1 MADRAEAEGNRSFR
15 VGCAFA
21 RNSDSV
27 ACKHATCIPEAR
39 CESRGFFTV
48 PRRLT
53 EPAAGDGLA
62 AMPFLVISASLNTE
76 SNSRVL
82 AESAAEVLRAA
93 GKEVD
98 FLDMRDAPLPM
109 CDGDKAYD
117 DPSLDGLTERIAR
130 AEGVLISAPIYNY
143 DLNAAVKNLVELTGK
158 DAWEDQ
164 TVGFLCAAGGQA
176 SYMSVMAFA
185 NSLMLDFRCVIVP
198 RFVYTTGRDFGDD
211 GKPVPGI
218 AKRIEDLAHATVRLS
233 AVAKG

>member
-1 MADRAEAEGNRSFR
+1 
-15 VGCAFA
+15 
-21 RNSDSV
+21 
-27 ACKHATCIPEAR
+27 
-39 CESRGFFTV
+39 
-48 PRRLT
+48 LT
-53 EPAAGDGLA
+53 EPGSNDELA
-62 AMPFLVISASLNTE
+62 AMPFLVISASLNAE
-76 SNSRVL
+76 SNSRIL
-82 AESAAEVLRAA
+82 AEAVAGALKAA

-98 FLDMRDAPLPM
+98 FLDMRETPLPI

-117 DPSLDGLTERIAR
+117 DPSLDGLTQRIAG
-130 AEGVLISAPIYNY
+130 AEGVLISAPVYNY

-218 AKRIEDLAHATVRLS
+218 ARRIEDLAAAAVRLA
-233 AVAKG
+233 AVRHA